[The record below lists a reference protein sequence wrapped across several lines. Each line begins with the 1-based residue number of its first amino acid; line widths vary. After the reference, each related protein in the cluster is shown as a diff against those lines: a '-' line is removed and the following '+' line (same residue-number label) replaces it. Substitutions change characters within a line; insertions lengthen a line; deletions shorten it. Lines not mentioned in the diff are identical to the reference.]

1 MENFDPRPQEV
12 KEKSF
17 YVLNLDTPRIIILT
31 SVVIGIIAAAFLF
44 GMSFMKGDNSQ
55 SRELASGSM
64 QFDESAGNDL
74 LNKEIPPLPEDMTS
88 DAALADK
95 SLAGELKSDVVI
107 PGGTETGKTETIA
120 SEMKNDK
127 EDVLKNENIKEIIP
141 AVDKKKLSSKNDRTA
156 SVKHK
161 EKTSSKK
168 IASAEVKKK
177 DTSRGKSRIYEVSR
191 DEDIKRGY
199 DSYSVQVA
207 SYDTL
212 AKAENE
218 KSSLRSK
225 SYDAYIDRAN
235 VNGRNY
241 FRVKIG
247 PVASKSKAG
256 VLLDEIQSDSRYS
269 GSYIVKD

>member
-44 GMSFMKGDNSQ
+44 GMSFMKGESST
-55 SRELASGSM
+55 SRDIASGSM
-64 QFDESAGNDL
+64 QFDESAGNDM
-74 LNKEIPPLPEDMTS
+74 LNRDVPPIPEDMAT
-88 DAALADK
+88 DAAITDK
-95 SLAGELKSDVVI
+95 GVTDDLKSDVII

-120 SEMKNDK
+120 SDIKNDK
-127 EDVLKNENIKEIIP
+127 EDVLKNENIREIIP
-141 AVDKKKLSSKNDRTA
+141 PVAKKKNIQK
-156 SVKHK
+156 K
-161 EKTSSKK
+161 EK
-168 IASAEVKKK
+168 IASARQKEKSSSGKVAHNIKNKN
-177 DTSRGKSRIYEVSR
+177 DSRGKSRIYEVSR

-199 DSYSVQVA
+199 DSFSVQVA

-218 KSSLRSK
+218 KISLRSQ

-241 FRVKIG
+241 FRVRIG
-247 PVASKSKAG
+247 PVASKRKAG
-256 VLLDEIQSDSRYS
+256 ELLDEIQSDSRYS

>member
-55 SRELASGSM
+55 SRELASGGM
-64 QFDESAGNDL
+64 QFDESTGNDL
-74 LNKEIPPLPEDMTS
+74 LNKEIPPVPEDMAS
-88 DAALADK
+88 DTAMTDK
-95 SLAGELKSDVVI
+95 GTTDDLKSDLVI

-120 SEMKNDK
+120 SDTKNDK

-141 AVDKKKLSSKNDRTA
+141 AVNKKKSSSKNDRTA
-156 SVKHK
+156 STKQK
-161 EKTSSKK
+161 DKASSKK
-168 IASAEVKKK
+168 IADNIKKK
-177 DTSRGKSRIYEVSR
+177 DASRGKSRIYEVSR
-191 DEDIKRGY
+191 DEDVKRGY

-256 VLLDEIQSDSRYS
+256 ELLDEIQSESRYS

>member
-55 SRELASGSM
+55 SGGFASGSM
-64 QFDESAGNDL
+64 HFDESTGNDL
-74 LNKEIPPLPEDMTS
+74 LNKEIPPLPEDMTA
-88 DAALADK
+88 DAALNDK
-95 SLAGELKSDVVI
+95 GTTDDLKSDVVI
-107 PGGTETGKTETIA
+107 PGRIDTGKTETIA
-120 SEMKNDK
+120 SDMKNDK

-141 AVDKKKLSSKNDRTA
+141 AVNKKKASSKIDRTA
-156 SVKHK
+156 LEKQK
-161 EKTSSKK
+161 GKTSSKK
-168 IASAEVKKK
+168 IASNIKKK
-177 DTSRGKSRIYEVSR
+177 DDSRGKSRIYEVSR
-191 DEDIKRGY
+191 DEDIKKGY

-212 AKAENE
+212 TKAENE
-218 KSSLRSK
+218 KSSLRSR

-241 FRVKIG
+241 FRVRIG
-247 PVASKSKAG
+247 PVASKGKAG
-256 VLLDEIQSDSRYS
+256 ELLDEIQSDSRYS
-269 GSYIVKD
+269 GCYIVKD

>member
-55 SRELASGSM
+55 SRELASGGM
-64 QFDESAGNDL
+64 QFNESTGSDL
-74 LNKEIPPLPEDMTS
+74 LNKEIPPVPEDMAS
-88 DAALADK
+88 DAAITDK
-95 SLAGELKSDVVI
+95 GITDDLKSDVVI

-120 SEMKNDK
+120 SDMKNDK
-127 EDVLKNENIKEIIP
+127 EDVLKNENIREIIP
-141 AVDKKKLSSKNDRTA
+141 AVNKKKTSSKNDRTA
-156 SVKHK
+156 SVKQK
-161 EKTSSKK
+161 EKSSSKK
-168 IASAEVKKK
+168 IADNIKKK
-177 DTSRGKSRIYEVSR
+177 DTTRGKSRIYEVSR
-191 DEDIKRGY
+191 DEDVKRGY
-199 DSYSVQVA
+199 DSYSVQIA

-212 AKAENE
+212 AKAETE

-241 FRVKIG
+241 FRVRIG

-256 VLLDEIQSDSRYS
+256 ELLDEIQSESRYS